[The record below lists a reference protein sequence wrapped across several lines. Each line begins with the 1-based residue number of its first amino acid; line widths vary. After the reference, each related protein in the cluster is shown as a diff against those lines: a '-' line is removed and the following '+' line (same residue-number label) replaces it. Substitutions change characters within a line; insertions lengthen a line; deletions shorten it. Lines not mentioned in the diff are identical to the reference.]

1 MAQIQVDYSPTPQ
14 IEGGPGLSI
23 TVTLIEEPGD
33 PVIPDHRVRWT
44 ISPVSPT
51 ITEADIDTGS
61 FVTQGIA
68 LDFFGYGPAN
78 AQTFNEVMTWLD
90 DGEVEGTEI
99 FSVTL
104 DQLSGTNVSLAPGT
118 SAVTNLEALDEC
130 FLAGTHLLT
139 EQGYR
144 AVEDLQIG
152 DRVQTVEG
160 KLEPIKWIGRQTRH
174 RFMAHPQRSLP
185 IQIKAGALG
194 ENMPCRDLFV
204 SPDHAVL
211 FEGILINAGALE
223 NGVSIVKTF
232 PDVYVY
238 YHIELENHSLLD
250 AEGVP
255 AESFY
260 PNREDRAT
268 FDNCAEYNDLYPE
281 GNRGLMLWPLD
292 YPRVSSKRALPRY
305 INKKLMDIA
314 HQLTKKETNILE

>member
-1 MAQIQVDYSPTPQ
+1 MAQVQVDYSPTPV

-33 PVIPDHRVRWT
+33 PVIPDHSVRWT
-44 ISPVSPT
+44 IGEGSPS
-51 ITEADIDTGS
+51 ITESDVATGS

-68 LDFFGYGPAN
+68 LNFAGYGPAN
-78 AQTFNEVMTWLD
+78 AQTFSEVLTLLD
-90 DGEVEGTEI
+90 DGMVEAPENFT
-99 FSVTL
+99 VTL
-104 DQLSGTNVSLAPGT
+104 DQLMGTNVSLAPGT
-118 SAVTNLEALDEC
+118 SDLTTIQALDEC

-144 AVEDLQIG
+144 PVEDLQIG
-152 DRVQTVEG
+152 DRVQAVEG

-194 ENMPCRDLFV
+194 ENRPRRDLFV

-211 FEGILINAGALE
+211 FEGVLINAGALE

-238 YHIELENHSLLD
+238 YHIELEKHSLLD

-268 FDNCAEYNDLYPE
+268 FDNGAEYDDLYPE
-281 GNRGLMLWPLD
+281 GNQGLMLWPLD
-292 YPRVSSKRALPRY
+292 YPRISSKRALPLY
-305 INKKLMDIA
+305 ISKKLMDIA
-314 HQLTKKETNILE
+314 HQLTEKEMNIRA